1 MRGLFNRVISHI
13 QRQFH
18 STIENKTKQ
27 KQNKFMD
34 KEKVLTLRKLFG
46 ISFLPNCSK
55 NYIFLCHLTG
65 HVKTV

>member
-27 KQNKFMD
+27 NKGMD
-34 KEKVLTLRKLFG
+34 KEKELYIEKIVWNKLPTKLF
-46 ISFLPNCSK
+46 
-55 NYIFLCHLTG
+55 
-65 HVKTV
+65 